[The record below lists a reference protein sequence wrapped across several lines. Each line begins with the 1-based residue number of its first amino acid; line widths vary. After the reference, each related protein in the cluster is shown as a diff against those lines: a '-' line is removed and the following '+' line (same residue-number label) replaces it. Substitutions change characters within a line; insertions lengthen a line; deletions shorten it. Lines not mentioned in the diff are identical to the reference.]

1 MTKINILVAEDNQMN
16 QLLIKTI
23 LENNNYNVFIAENGL
38 LACEELKKNM
48 SFYSIVLMDIMM
60 PVMNGYEASEE
71 IRKNIDSKIPIIA
84 VTADVTSNV
93 KEKCSEI
100 GMNDYISKPYSAD
113 LLLKM
118 ILSYI

>member
-1 MTKINILVAEDNQMN
+1 MSKINILVAEDNDMN

-23 LENNNYNVFIAENGL
+23 LENNDYEVFIAKNGL

-48 SFYSIVLMDIMM
+48 NFYSIILMDIMM
-60 PVMNGYEASEE
+60 PVMNGYEASQE
-71 IRKNIDSKIPIIA
+71 IRKNIDKEIPIIA

-93 KEKCSEI
+93 KEKCSNS
-100 GMNDYISKPYSAD
+100 GMTDYISKPYNAE

-118 ILSYI
+118 ILSYL

>member
-1 MTKINILVAEDNQMN
+1 MSKINILVAEDNDMN

-23 LENNNYNVFIAENGL
+23 LENNDYDVFIAKNGL

-48 SFYSIVLMDIMM
+48 NFYSIILMDIMM
-60 PVMNGYEASEE
+60 PVMNGYEASQE
-71 IRKNIDSKIPIIA
+71 IRKNIDKEIPIIA

-93 KEKCSEI
+93 KEKCSNS
-100 GMNDYISKPYSAD
+100 GMTDYISKPYNAE

-118 ILSYI
+118 ILSYL